1 MREPYHPWQDR
12 SKQTVL
18 RDGKTS
24 IAVAIMAN
32 GHAIA
37 ALNVT
42 WPSKRVHV
50 EDVVSRHLE
59 TLQGIAD
66 RIGQAVESN

>member
-1 MREPYHPWQDR
+1 
-12 SKQTVL
+12 
-18 RDGKTS
+18 
-24 IAVAIMAN
+24 MAN